1 MKAQAIQV
9 THVNGPPTRIPN
21 TPAGQRCKDVL
32 YSLAKKMF
40 NAGNE
45 ATHNFIQANFPAAK
59 TVGKEYA
66 DRKFKRI
73 VECED
78 GSLVAVVYD
87 YMIKTTWACA
97 PDD

>member
-9 THVNGPPTRIPN
+9 THVNGPPTSIPN
-21 TPAGQRCKDVL
+21 TTAGQRCKDVL
-32 YSLAKKMF
+32 LSLAKKMW
-40 NAGNE
+40 NTGNE
-45 ATHNFIQANFPAAK
+45 ATQDFIQANFPESK

-73 VECED
+73 IECED

-87 YMIKTTWACA
+87 YVTMTTWASA

>member
-9 THVNGPPTRIPN
+9 IHVNGHPDRIPN
-21 TPAGQRCKDVL
+21 TPAGQRCIDVL
-32 YSLAKKMF
+32 RSIAKKMLD
-40 NAGNE
+40 E
-45 ATHNFIQANFPAAK
+45 ANKATGKFIEFNFPAAK

-78 GSLVAVVYD
+78 GSLVAIVYD
-87 YMIKTTWACA
+87 YATMTTNKEGNT
-97 PDD
+97 